1 MVRRR
6 KEQNLENLED
16 RGRHHTAGP
25 SPSEAHPSKP
35 DHRVGERRPQSCR
48 NRRPAQDRT
57 KTPEVMGARALNVL
71 GEQPSGACSAEESHS
86 MHALEVT
93 QRFFEAVSTQL
104 ERWYERKVDEARL
117 QTTERTQA
125 ERAALVD
132 RITHLEEE
140 LRSLRMSK
148 DHHC

>member
-1 MVRRR
+1 MVSRR
-6 KEQNLENLED
+6 KEQNLEYG
-16 RGRHHTAGP
+16 GRRHTAGP
-25 SPSEAHPSKP
+25 SPSEAQLSQP
-35 DHRVGERRPQSCR
+35 DRRVGERRPQSCR
-48 NRRPAQDRT
+48 SRRPAQDRT
-57 KTPEVMGARALNVL
+57 KAPEVMGARALNML
-71 GEQPSGACSAEESHS
+71 GEQPGGASSAEERYS

-125 ERAALVD
+125 ERVALVD

-140 LRSLRMSK
+140 LRSLRMGK